1 MKKSPKKLII
11 WGTAATAAAMSFTGC
26 KHNYA
31 PAVYGPPEAFTTPA
45 PEESSFDPTEEIPE
59 VVYGPPEAFTAP
71 AVEESSFD
79 PEEEIPEVVYGP
91 PEWFEDQPVVFDP
104 SENVVEDVYG
114 PPAWF
119 EEGPEETEEETAPA
133 DITEPFDDG
142 FSAEDNVIVTV
153 YGPPGSMGMKSK

>member
-59 VVYGPPEAFTAP
+59 VVYGPPE
-71 AVEESSFD
+71 
-79 PEEEIPEVVYGP
+79 
-91 PEWFEDQPVVFDP
+91 WFEDQPVEFDP

-133 DITEPFDDG
+133 DIPEPFDDG

>member
-59 VVYGPPEAFTAP
+59 VVYGPPE
-71 AVEESSFD
+71 
-79 PEEEIPEVVYGP
+79 
-91 PEWFEDQPVVFDP
+91 WFEDQPVEFDP
-104 SENVVEDVYG
+104 SENIVEDVYG
-114 PPAWF
+114 PPSWF
-119 EEGPEETEEETAPA
+119 DEKPEETEEETETDAEDDTSPA
-133 DITEPFDDG
+133 GIAEPSDDS
-142 FSAEDNVIVTV
+142 FSAEDNIVITV

>member
-59 VVYGPPEAFTAP
+59 VVYGPPE
-71 AVEESSFD
+71 
-79 PEEEIPEVVYGP
+79 
-91 PEWFEDQPVVFDP
+91 WFEDQPVEFDP

>member
-59 VVYGPPEAFTAP
+59 VVYGPPE
-71 AVEESSFD
+71 
-79 PEEEIPEVVYGP
+79 
-91 PEWFEDQPVVFDP
+91 WFEDQPVEFDP

-153 YGPPGSMGMKSK
+153 YGPPGSMVMKSK

>member
-45 PEESSFDPTEEIPE
+45 PEESSFDP
-59 VVYGPPEAFTAP
+59 
-71 AVEESSFD
+71 
-79 PEEEIPEVVYGP
+79 EEEIPEVVYGP
-91 PEWFEDQPVVFDP
+91 PEWFEDQPVEFDP

>member
-59 VVYGPPEAFTAP
+59 VVYGPPE
-71 AVEESSFD
+71 
-79 PEEEIPEVVYGP
+79 
-91 PEWFEDQPVVFDP
+91 WFEDQPVEFDP
-104 SENVVEDVYG
+104 SENIVEDVYG

-119 EEGPEETEEETAPA
+119 EEGPEETEEETTPA

-153 YGPPGSMGMKSK
+153 YGPPGSMGKSK

>member
-59 VVYGPPEAFTAP
+59 VVYGPPE
-71 AVEESSFD
+71 
-79 PEEEIPEVVYGP
+79 
-91 PEWFEDQPVVFDP
+91 WFEDQPVEFDP
-104 SENVVEDVYG
+104 SENIVEDVYG

-153 YGPPGSMGMKSK
+153 YGPPGSMGKSK

>member
-59 VVYGPPEAFTAP
+59 VVYGPPE
-71 AVEESSFD
+71 
-79 PEEEIPEVVYGP
+79 
-91 PEWFEDQPVVFDP
+91 WFEDQPVEFDP

-119 EEGPEETEEETAPA
+119 EEGPEETKEETATA

>member
-59 VVYGPPEAFTAP
+59 VVYGPPE
-71 AVEESSFD
+71 
-79 PEEEIPEVVYGP
+79 
-91 PEWFEDQPVVFDP
+91 WFEDQPVEFDP

-119 EEGPEETEEETAPA
+119 EEGPEETEEETDPA